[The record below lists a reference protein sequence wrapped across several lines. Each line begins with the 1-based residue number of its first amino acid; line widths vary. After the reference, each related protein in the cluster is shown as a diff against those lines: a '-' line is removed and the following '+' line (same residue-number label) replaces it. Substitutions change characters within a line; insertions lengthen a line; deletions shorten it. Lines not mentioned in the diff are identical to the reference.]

1 MTMKQNYVM
10 VTIESII
17 IAQQSYNKKHYI
29 NVYFYSHENHLSQSS
44 ATAENHSQRVY
55 PDSIFFSSFRT
66 SHFIFCLMSSTLQN
80 VHSKNQFKLIKP
92 NPKDPFLTFSNAP

>member
-55 PDSIFFSSFRT
+55 PDSIFF
-66 SHFIFCLMSSTLQN
+66 FILQDKPFYFLFN
-80 VHSKNQFKLIKP
+80 VLN
-92 NPKDPFLTFSNAP
+92 LTKCT